1 MTQCE
6 RVLAYIEKHG
16 SITSA
21 EAFEQLGCARLA
33 SRINDIKR
41 RGHEIVKVW
50 VTAPNRYGE
59 TVRFARYSIKK
70 VGELNG

>member
-33 SRINDIKR
+33 SRINDLR
-41 RGHEIVKVW
+41 HMGHDIVTTKVRSE
-50 VTAPNRYGE
+50 NRYGE
-59 TVRFARYSIKK
+59 IVYYARYTINKA
-70 VGELNG
+70 G